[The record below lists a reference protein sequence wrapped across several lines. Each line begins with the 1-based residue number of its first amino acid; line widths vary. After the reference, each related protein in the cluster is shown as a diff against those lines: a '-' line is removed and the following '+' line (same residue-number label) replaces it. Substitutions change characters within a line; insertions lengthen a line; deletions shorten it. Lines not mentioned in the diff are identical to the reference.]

1 MVGCGVVAKLLN
13 IFVLAPGVFGGLPA
27 SGHSFG
33 PAYNATSLMVRQ
45 IGLTRCINLL
55 FLLTSDAPHFFPQE
69 MNQMFDF
76 YDGGGL
82 DMTFLGTRVNTP
94 VVKAVDAVRLANSN
108 ILLHLL

>member
-1 MVGCGVVAKLLN
+1 
-13 IFVLAPGVFGGLPA
+13 
-27 SGHSFG
+27 
-33 PAYNATSLMVRQ
+33 
-45 IGLTRCINLL
+45 
-55 FLLTSDAPHFFPQE
+55 